1 LYTLFHCEYLS
12 RIMIFSKK
20 YTPRWIVF
28 SIDVLISVASIS
40 IAYLLRFNFQIP
52 ETNVASLFF
61 IIPFVTLIRIVSFL
75 FGKTYAGIV
84 RYTGLKDSQ
93 RIFITIFFGSLFIV
107 LSNFVSY
114 LYITQAFIVPLS
126 IVIIDFLTTVF
137 FMTSLRWLAKSIFY
151 ELQTSSMQLKK
162 AVIYGTSPAA
172 LVAKQTLEQDT
183 ASRYKVVAFFDDVS
197 KRSQKQLGG
206 TNIYPIS
213 TIESIISAE
222 DVQYMILAK
231 PFNSIEE
238 KTSLI
243 ELCLNNNVSVLSV
256 PSVDSW
262 INGELSSKQIRQIKI
277 EELLER
283 APIILDIAN
292 IEVQIKNKV
301 VLITGAAGSIGSE
314 MVRQLIRFE
323 PKNLILFDQAETPLY
338 DIEMEL
344 REQKQCFNFQAVIGD
359 IADPVRVEEIFKK
372 FTPEIVFHAAA
383 YKHVPMMEI
392 NPAESIKTNVFG
404 TRTIADISVKYGVK
418 KFVMV
423 STDKAVNPT
432 NVMGASKRLAEIY
445 IQSLNKTTKTAFIT
459 TRFGNVLGSN
469 GSVIPRFRKQ
479 IEEGGPI
486 TVTHPQITRYF
497 MTIPEA
503 CQLVLEAGTMG
514 TGGEIFIFDMGKS
527 VKIVDLAKK
536 MIKLSGLQL
545 GKDIQISFTGL
556 RPGEKLYEEL
566 LADKE
571 NTLPTHH
578 SQIMIAK
585 VRNYPYEEVKVQI
598 QELIDLLKDPDHLQI
613 VNHMKRIIPEF
624 ISQNSIYEQLD
635 KPLVK

>member
-1 LYTLFHCEYLS
+1 
-12 RIMIFSKK
+12 MIFSKK

-52 ETNVASLFF
+52 DTNVASLFF
-61 IIPFVTLIRIVSFL
+61 IIPFVTLIRIISFL
-75 FGKTYAGIV
+75 IGKTYAGIV
-84 RYTGLKDSQ
+84 RYTGMKDSQ
-93 RIFITIFFGSLFIV
+93 RIFITLFFGSLFIV

-114 LYITQAFIVPLS
+114 FYITKAFIVPLS

-162 AVIYGTSPAA
+162 AVIYGTGSAA
-172 LVAKQTLEQDT
+172 IVAKQTLEQDIE
-183 ASRYKVVAFFDDVS
+183 SRYKVVAFFDDVS

-206 TNIYPIS
+206 ANIYPIS
-213 TIESIISAE
+213 TIESIISDE
-222 DVQYMILAK
+222 NIEYMILAK
-231 PFNSIEE
+231 PFHTVEE
-238 KTSLI
+238 KTNLI
-243 ELCLNNNVSVLSV
+243 ELCLTNNVSVLSV

-283 APIILDIAN
+283 APIKLDIGG
-292 IEVQIKNKV
+292 IEKQIKGKV
-301 VLITGAAGSIGSE
+301 VMITGAAGSIGSE

-323 PKNLILFDQAETPLY
+323 PKNLILFDQAETPMY

-344 REQKQCFNFQAVIGD
+344 HEYKQKINFQPIIGD
-359 IADPVRVEEIFKK
+359 IADQSRVEEVFKK
-372 FTPEIVFHAAA
+372 YAPEIVYHAAA
-383 YKHVPMMEI
+383 YKHVPMMEG
-392 NPAESIKTNVFG
+392 NPPEAIKTNVFG
-404 TRTIADISVKYGVK
+404 TRTIADLSVKYGVK

-445 IQSLNKTTKTAFIT
+445 IQSLNSTTDTSFIT

-503 CQLVLEAGTMG
+503 CQLVLEAGAMG
-514 TGGEIFIFDMGKS
+514 SGGEIFIFDMGKS

-545 GKDIQISFTGL
+545 GKDIQINFTGL

-571 NTLPTHH
+571 NTIPTHH
-578 SQIMIAK
+578 AQIMIAK
-585 VRNYPYEEVKVQI
+585 VRKYPYIEVKEQI
-598 QELIDLLKDPDHLQI
+598 QELIDVLADQNNMSI
-613 VNHMKRIIPEF
+613 VNQMKKIIPEF

-635 KPLVK
+635 KPLVN